1 MALERHR
8 KQLIRSDLQAEH
20 IRLCQEYRKSPSID
34 DTNAPLASIKAWWF
48 SSGAVSKAGLKELN
62 SWINFWHFRYE
73 QWGSHI
79 SQVSHSVPNG

>member
-1 MALERHR
+1 MALERYT

-34 DTNAPLASIKAWWF
+34 DANVAMASIKTWWF
-48 SSGAVSKAGLKELN
+48 SSGDVTEARLKELN
-62 SWINFWHFRYE
+62 SWIDFWHFRYE

-79 SQVSHSVPNG
+79 S